1 MTELAGIFFWSFTIG
16 LTGAVMPGPLLVLTL
31 KESADRGKTAPL
43 WLSCGHSICELAVV
57 LLFVV
62 GLSAVIPVDAIVG
75 PVGLIGG
82 IVMGWMAYGA
92 YRQSSVEFDVSE
104 SAAVVS
110 RGRSLIL
117 GGGVVT
123 VSNPY
128 WMLWWLTVGMKLL
141 VDAQPAGAAGVG
153 AFYFGHILSDFAWFG
168 FVGIVIGG
176 SREMLKGRP
185 YRYLM
190 LVCAC
195 LLAGF
200 GVWFILSGGRLIF
213 SSFNG

>member
-1 MTELAGIFFWSFTIG
+1 MTELAGIFFWSFAIG
-16 LTGAVMPGPLLVLTL
+16 FTGAVMPGPLLVLTL
-31 KESADRGKTAPL
+31 KESADRGAMAPF

-62 GLSAVIPVDAIVG
+62 GLSAMIPVEAVVG
-75 PVGLIGG
+75 PVGLVGG
-82 IVMGWMAYGA
+82 VVLGWMAYGA
-92 YRQSSVEFDVSE
+92 YRQSSVELDLSE
-104 SAAVVS
+104 SATAVS

-128 WMLWWLTVGMKLL
+128 WTLWWLTVGMKLL
-141 VDAQPAGAAGVG
+141 VDAGPAGVAGVG
-153 AFYFGHILSDFAWFG
+153 AFYAGHILSDFAWFG
-168 FVGIVIGG
+168 FVGFVIGG
-176 SREMLKGRP
+176 NREMLKGKP

-190 LVCAC
+190 LACAC

-200 GVWFILSGGRLIF
+200 GIWFIFTGGRRIL
-213 SSFNG
+213 SNLA